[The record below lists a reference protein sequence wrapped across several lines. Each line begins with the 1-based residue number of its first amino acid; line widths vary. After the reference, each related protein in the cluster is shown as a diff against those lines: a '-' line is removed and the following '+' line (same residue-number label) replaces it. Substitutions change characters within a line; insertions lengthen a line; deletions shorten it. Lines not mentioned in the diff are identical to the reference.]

1 MRRGFSNMTFIF
13 TMKSFEKIS
22 VINSSMLRRMSYPGM
37 EIMEGN
43 QRTARWYFSKM
54 ICTHV
59 QIIKKNTLSIERKRR
74 KAFF

>member
-22 VINSSMLRRMSYPGM
+22 VFNSVMLRRMSYPGM
-37 EIMEGN
+37 GLMEGN
-43 QRTARWYFSKM
+43 QRTARWCFPEM

-59 QIIKKNTLSIERKRR
+59 QIIEGIHAFY
-74 KAFF
+74 KA

>member
-1 MRRGFSNMTFIF
+1 MTFIF

-37 EIMEGN
+37 RLMEGN